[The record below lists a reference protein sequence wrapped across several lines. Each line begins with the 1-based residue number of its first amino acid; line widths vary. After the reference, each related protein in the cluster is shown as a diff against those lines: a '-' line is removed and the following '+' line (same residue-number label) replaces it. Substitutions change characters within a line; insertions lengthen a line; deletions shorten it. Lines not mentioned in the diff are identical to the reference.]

1 MLADLFERL
10 EAFFRRLESL
20 PELLLTGAMP
30 NIIAKIIAEVLSILA
45 TATNEIKQARRCMLI
60 STTISTT
67 VCQSVSGSF
76 FFSIVCEDANG
87 QQRYRG
93 CAEEAGQ
100 TYLGGGSDGDNGN
113 PEGHT

>member
-45 TATNEIKQARRCMLI
+45 TATNEIKQARTSMF
-60 STTISTT
+60 STSVS
-67 VCQSVSGSF
+67 VCQWLM

-100 TYLGGGSDGDNGN
+100 TYLGGGSDRDNGN